1 MMEENEKAKMAAMA
15 QGNAQQAK
23 PSNSAK
29 TLGDMI
35 RDALAEA
42 VKSDAKETPAGEA
55 NTTACGCSK
64 CVAERSMK
72 LGPITITG
80 EGDEISAAL
89 EKHSDD
95 RYVLEVSGG
104 GADFVENSETGGMG
118 IMFRSEKALAEFFR
132 FIDKVRP

>member
-15 QGNAQQAK
+15 KGSTQQAK
-23 PSNSAK
+23 PSNPAK

-42 VKSDAKETPAGEA
+42 VKNDAKEAPAGEA

-95 RYVLEVSGG
+95 RYVLEISG
-104 GADFVENSETGGMG
+104 GADFVENSETGSMG
-118 IMFRSEKALAEFFR
+118 IMFHNEKALAEFFR
-132 FIDKVRP
+132 FIDRVRP